1 MLGRP
6 QEQVR
11 DTVQQFLVELRPI
24 VLVLQWQEV
33 QFLPS
38 AACVQ
43 RRQKYLLLQE
53 AHNALSRAN
62 NTIVALGASAHHGDG
77 NTNYFFNEPYKCAC
91 IGMKAVV
98 GFAFTQ

>member
-11 DTVQQFLVELRPI
+11 DIVQQFLVELCPV
-24 VLVLQWQEV
+24 VLEPRWQEV

-38 AACVQ
+38 VACVQ

-62 NTIVALGASAHHGDG
+62 NTVVALGAGAHHGDG
-77 NTNYFFNEPYKCAC
+77 NTNNFFNELYKCAR